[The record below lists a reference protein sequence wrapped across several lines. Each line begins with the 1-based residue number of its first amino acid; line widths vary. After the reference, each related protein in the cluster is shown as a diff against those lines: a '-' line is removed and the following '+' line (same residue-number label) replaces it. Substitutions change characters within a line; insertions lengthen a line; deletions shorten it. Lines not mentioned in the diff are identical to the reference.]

1 MYRLIGLPRRRNQ
14 LCKGKGGRGRRQ
26 LKVRVAKG
34 KEQRKQHISGRLLGS
49 PHTSWTWSRAS
60 KTDMT
65 YYQNN
70 IIQAGGK
77 GGGNSEA
84 RNNEIMYS
92 HPKKTVFSFCLMLRL
107 KTGGRETRKRQRG
120 GLKGKIEFVV
130 LWSNENKWSSL
141 CCEQRD
147 LFICEIWLIHMR
159 DIAHLY
165 EWHDSFVWVTWL
177 MTCELAC
184 YLCVTWPSRIH
195 IWWLIDVWHDSL
207 VWVTWLIRMSDMT
220 HSYEWHDS

>member
-1 MYRLIGLPRRRNQ
+1 MRSCILIP
-14 LCKGKGGRGRRQ
+14 
-26 LKVRVAKG
+26 
-34 KEQRKQHISGRLLGS
+34 
-49 PHTSWTWSRAS
+49 
-60 KTDMT
+60 KTD
-65 YYQNN
+65 
-70 IIQAGGK
+70 
-77 GGGNSEA
+77 
-84 RNNEIMYS
+84 
-92 HPKKTVFSFCLMLRL
+92 FWFCLMLRL
-107 KTGGRETRKRQRG
+107 KTGGRENWKRQRG

-147 LFICEIWLIHMR
+147 LFVCETWLIHMR

-165 EWHDSFVWVTWL
+165 DWFDSSVWVTWL

-195 IWWLIDVWHDSL
+195 MWWLIDVWHESL

-220 HSYEWHDS
+220 HNMWASVLFVRDVTRLLHARCSEIPYLRLQRH